1 MIRLVEF
8 LRFRGFARLRVELL
22 PHAYIVGPNSAG
34 KSTVL
39 EAIALAEQCLRI
51 ARRKLATIRVAD
63 RRQTWKAY
71 PLPSDS
77 NDGDDPVRYDF
88 GKEETRVSV
97 QWTNGAR
104 VNIVWPEEID
114 GDEVGFFYLEQ
125 DNGRQPESTQAT
137 RALFVP
143 VIIVPLITPL
153 EKFEEIKTAVYI
165 EAHQTTRLAS
175 RHFRNNMFLMK
186 KSGEYEGF
194 KEFCQ
199 IWLPEVKLLEVA
211 LNASANRLVV
221 FYADA
226 GSRTPKE
233 LSWAGDGIQ
242 IWVQLLW
249 HLYRARGATTIV
261 LDEPEVYLHPDI
273 QRRLVRLLDGLNAQ
287 IVLAS
292 HSADVIAEAPPDG
305 VLWVDRKSGGARRA
319 KSQRVLS
326 DLSASLGSSFNLA
339 LARSM
344 RSRLIIASDC
354 QDPRV
359 IRILAKHIGAAHI
372 ADEHTV
378 SIIQLRKPGQFTN
391 GQCLGTSLRSVLPNS
406 LPAVLLLQSGYRPSF
421 HNIKIAASLIA
432 PDVTTCFLPGPEIEN
447 YLLDPETIA
456 KASGAS
462 TETVAIRLA
471 EIHEGLR
478 ERTRGAFITANVECA
493 PEGRAVD
500 ALVEAESNFDNTW
513 ALRETRK
520 KLIRGMDVIEALNVW
535 LERDGYRIVSGYS
548 LARAIKPQAIAS
560 EILHVLLGIEDKI
573 S

>member
-1 MIRLVEF
+1 MIKLVEF
-8 LRFRGFARLRVELL
+8 SRFRGFARLHVDLL

-39 EAIALAEQCLRI
+39 EAIGLAEQCLRI
-51 ARRKLATIRVAD
+51 ARRKLPSIRVAD
-63 RRQTWKAY
+63 KQQSWKAY
-71 PLPSDS
+71 PLPTA
-77 NDGDDPVRYDF
+77 NNEGDDPVRHDF
-88 GKEETRVSV
+88 GSEETRVSV

-104 VNIVWPEEID
+104 VNMVWPEETN
-114 GDEVGFFYLEQ
+114 GEEAGFFYLEQ
-125 DNGRQPESTQAT
+125 SNGGQPQSTQAT
-137 RALFVP
+137 RALFDPVTVVP
-143 VIIVPLITPL
+143 VITPL

-165 EAHQTTRLAS
+165 EAHQSTRLAS

-186 KSGEYEGF
+186 KAGEYEGF
-194 KEFCQ
+194 KEFCRP
-199 IWLPEVKLLEVA
+199 WLPEISLLEVA

-221 FYADA
+221 FYSDA

-249 HLYRARGATTIV
+249 HLYRARGASTIV

-273 QRRLVRLLDGLNAQ
+273 QRRLVRLLDSSNAQ

-305 VLWVDRKSGGARRA
+305 ILWVDRRTGGARRA

-326 DLSASLGSSFNLA
+326 DLSASLGSTFNLA

-344 RSRLIIASDC
+344 RSRLVIASDC
-354 QDPRV
+354 HDPRI
-359 IRILAKHIGAAHI
+359 IRILAKNIGATSI
-372 ADEHTV
+372 ADEHAV
-378 SIIQLRKPGQFTN
+378 SIIQLRDVSRFAKN
-391 GQCLGTSLRSVLPNS
+391 ERLGTSLRSVLPNS
-406 LPAVLLLQSGYRPSF
+406 LPAVLLLQAGHRSLSQNDR
-421 HNIKIAASLIA
+421 IAASLVA
-432 PDVTTCFLPGPEIEN
+432 PDVTTAILPGPEIEN

-462 TETVAIRLA
+462 TETIAVQLS
-471 EIHEGLR
+471 EIYEALR
-478 ERTRGAFITANVECA
+478 ERTRSAFITANVESA

-500 ALVEAESNFDNTW
+500 ALVCAEAQFDSAW
-513 ALRETRK
+513 AEQGGRQK
-520 KLIRGMDVIEALNVW
+520 IIRGTDVIEALNIW
-535 LERDGYRIVSGYS
+535 FERDGYRIVSGYA
-548 LARAIKPQAIAS
+548 LARAIKPQTIPS
-560 EILHVLLGIEDKI
+560 EIMDILIGIERRI